1 MIQSTATQMS
11 KVLAV
16 TAYEKL
22 LTELELLSLEKG
34 EDRPNSLPITSL
46 FLVPASPIL
55 GLWGTMGGSLARTG
69 GCLVGGEGPF
79 LTQLHTGSQFSPL
92 CIARITFSLIAMNSQ
107 A

>member
-55 GLWGTMGGSLARTG
+55 GLWGTMGGHWPGLGAA
-69 GCLVGGEGPF
+69 L
-79 LTQLHTGSQFSPL
+79 
-92 CIARITFSLIAMNSQ
+92 
-107 A
+107 